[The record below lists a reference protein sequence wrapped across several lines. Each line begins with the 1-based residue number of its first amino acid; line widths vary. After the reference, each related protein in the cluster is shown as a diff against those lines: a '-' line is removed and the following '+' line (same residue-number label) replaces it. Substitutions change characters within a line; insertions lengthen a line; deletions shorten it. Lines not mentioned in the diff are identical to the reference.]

1 MSFVGLNVLLLLMIV
16 PILVFIH
23 STLIIHALF
32 WNVGSPSALYIHVKY
47 GDNQGKNEVEDEEYS
62 LNGTLTEYC
71 IATHSGLTECP
82 IASLSSHHTTT
93 PTYFSGLLC
102 EDQVSM
108 VLLCGTEW

>member
-1 MSFVGLNVLLLLMIV
+1 MSFAGLNALLLLTIV

-47 GDNQGKNEVEDEEYS
+47 SDNQGKNEVEDEEYL
-62 LNGTLTEYC
+62 LNSMLTEYC
-71 IATHSGLTECP
+71 IATCSGLTKRP
-82 IASLSSHHTTT
+82 ITSLSSHHATT
-93 PTYFSGLLC
+93 PTYFSGLLH

-108 VLLCGTEW
+108 VLLCGTE